1 MSFIDSL
8 PEQEELS
15 INVSIRV
22 RPMNKKERKK
32 KSKNII
38 QIDNSTIQITANE
51 LGRKSFTYDN
61 VFSPDQEQEQ
71 IYNAIGKSVINNSYQ
86 GYNSCIFA
94 YGQTGSGKTYTMLGD
109 KHNTGLIPRIC
120 DELFAQQETHNDIP
134 IGNCLVSYQLEMSYL
149 EIYSETIEDLLSD
162 KTNLRIREHP
172 ELGPYIEGLTRIPV
186 EDYHTIKKNLYLGNK
201 KRHIAATKMNK
212 KSSRSHAIL
221 IIYFTQIIDEPEIE
235 RSREIVSQ
243 INLIDL
249 AGSEKIELSGVKGV
263 QLREAIKINKSLSAL
278 SLVIDKLAKKK
289 KHIPYRDSTL
299 TWLLKE
305 SLGGNSKT
313 FMIANISPSDL
324 YPNET
329 LQTLRYAS
337 NAKQVKLV
345 AKINEDSN
353 DKIIRILKDEIKALR
368 MKLRRQ
374 SSIVTVNST
383 DEVKKLQEE
392 IQQRELL
399 MKEKEKT
406 WEDRLAEQK
415 HKQTDMLH
423 QQQIFLNKIKKLADQ
438 VEKYKQLID
447 QQTNTHEKTISSLK
461 QKHQSETN
469 NIIKQHNAIIKQLK
483 TAHKIELASQLDNQ
497 LDNRTNNDE
506 LTKKITQL
514 TKQLN
519 KQNIQHAK
527 QIQQLNAKIL
537 MLEDELE

>member
-1 MSFIDSL
+1 
-8 PEQEELS
+8 
-15 INVSIRV
+15 
-22 RPMNKKERKK
+22 
-32 KSKNII
+32 
-38 QIDNSTIQITANE
+38 
-51 LGRKSFTYDN
+51 
-61 VFSPDQEQEQ
+61 
-71 IYNAIGKSVINNSYQ
+71 
-86 GYNSCIFA
+86 
-94 YGQTGSGKTYTMLGD
+94 
-109 KHNTGLIPRIC
+109 
-120 DELFAQQETHNDIP
+120 
-134 IGNCLVSYQLEMSYL
+134 
-149 EIYSETIEDLLSD
+149 
-162 KTNLRIREHP
+162 
-172 ELGPYIEGLTRIPV
+172 
-186 EDYHTIKKNLYLGNK
+186 
-201 KRHIAATKMNK
+201 
-212 KSSRSHAIL
+212 
-221 IIYFTQIIDEPEIE
+221 
-235 RSREIVSQ
+235 
-243 INLIDL
+243 
-249 AGSEKIELSGVKGV
+249 
-263 QLREAIKINKSLSAL
+263 
-278 SLVIDKLAKKK
+278 
-289 KHIPYRDSTL
+289 
-299 TWLLKE
+299 
-305 SLGGNSKT
+305 
-313 FMIANISPSDL
+313 
-324 YPNET
+324 
-329 LQTLRYAS
+329 
-337 NAKQVKLV
+337 
-345 AKINEDSN
+345 
-353 DKIIRILKDEIKALR
+353 